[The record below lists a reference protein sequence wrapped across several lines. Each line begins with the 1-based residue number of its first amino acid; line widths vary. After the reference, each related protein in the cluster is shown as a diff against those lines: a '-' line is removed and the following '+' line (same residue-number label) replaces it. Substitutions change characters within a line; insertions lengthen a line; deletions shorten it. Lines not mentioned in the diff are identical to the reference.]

1 MKQNPCRYCALS
13 TEYKGRHSPLWKKEC
28 WECEPYQKHKEY
40 LQSQRKFT
48 EGEQI
53 TTLEELLKQEWVMRH
68 QTTKHIEVIKHTQL
82 ANVLNWIER
91 VAFHKAIKKRKRGL
105 ALWQEMN

>member
-13 TEYKGRHSPLWKKEC
+13 TEYKGRHSPSRKKERG
-28 WECEPYQKHKEY
+28 ECEPYRKHKEY

-53 TTLEELLKQEWVMRH
+53 TTLEELLKQEWVMWYH
-68 QTTKHIEVIKHTQL
+68 TTKHIEVIKHTQL
-82 ANVLNWIER
+82 CTVLNWLECG
-91 VAFHKAIKKRKRGL
+91 VFHKVIKKER
-105 ALWQEMN
+105 ED